1 MLCTRVLIYSLLICH
16 IQERMFKYYSKTK
29 VFMAFGPGRCFLS
42 GGLILCQKN
51 LDYSIFEQKPPCK
64 PRLIHESKVGP

>member
-16 IQERMFKYYSKTK
+16 IQERMFNYYSKTK

-42 GGLILCQKN
+42 GGLILCQRT
-51 LDYSIFEQKPPCK
+51 SIILYLNRNHHANPD
-64 PRLIHESKVGP
+64 